1 MSREPS
7 FVLGCLHYFV
17 TGYFVT
23 GYFVTG
29 YFVTGYFVT
38 GHFVTGNLSIVVA
51 VGVAIVLIPSAPL

>member
-7 FVLGCLHYFV
+7 FVLGCLH
-17 TGYFVT
+17 YFVT